1 MGPSSSLVVSVFT
14 TQEAKRQIITH
25 VLTEVRLNG
34 TIPEFASINIKQQV
48 DLSLEVL
55 GELPVYGVDDGK
67 GNVALCAFSPLL
79 LDPHCQGLGINV
91 SYFIAS
97 SINPAVASHLMKLVV
112 RTAKGLNANWIAT
125 SKRVGVNQYTSR
137 IYYL

>member
-1 MGPSSSLVVSVFT
+1 MGPSSLVVSVFT
-14 TQEAKRQIITH
+14 TQEAKHQIITH
-25 VLTEVRLNG
+25 VLTEVRLSG
-34 TIPEFASINIKQQV
+34 AIPEFAPINIKQQV
-48 DLSLEVL
+48 DATLDAI
-55 GELPVYGVDDGK
+55 GELSVYGVDDGK
-67 GNVALCAFSPLL
+67 GNVAICAFTPLL
-79 LDPHCQGLGINV
+79 LDPHCHGLGINV

-97 SINPAVASHLMKLVV
+97 STNPAVASHLMKLVV

>member
-1 MGPSSSLVVSVFT
+1 MGPSSLTVSVFT

-34 TIPEFASINIKQQV
+34 TIPEFTSINIKQQV
-48 DLSLEVL
+48 EATLDAV
-55 GELPVYGVDDGK
+55 GELSVYGVDDGK
-67 GNVALCAFSPLL
+67 GNVAICSFTPLL

>member
-1 MGPSSSLVVSVFT
+1 MEPSSLVVSVFT

-34 TIPEFASINIKQQV
+34 TVPEFAHINIKQQV
-48 DLSLEVL
+48 EATLDAVGDLS
-55 GELPVYGVDDGK
+55 VYGVDDGK
-67 GNVALCAFSPLL
+67 GNVAICSFTPLL
-79 LDPHCQGLGINV
+79 LDPHCHGLGISV

-97 SINPAVASHLMKLVV
+97 STNPAVASHLMKLVV

-125 SKRVGVNQYTSR
+125 SKRVGINQYTSR
-137 IYYL
+137 IHYL

>member
-1 MGPSSSLVVSVFT
+1 MGPSSLTVSVFT

-48 DLSLEVL
+48 EATLDAV
-55 GELPVYGVDDGK
+55 GELSVYGVDDGK
-67 GNVALCAFSPLL
+67 GNVAICSFTPLL
-79 LDPHCQGLGINV
+79 LDPHCHGLGINV

-97 SINPAVASHLMKLVV
+97 STNPAVASHLMKLVV

-137 IYYL
+137 IHYL